1 MKKGVLDKAEPDH
14 VAGDD
19 HHDDQD
25 NGDFPKT
32 RSADPCRVLM
42 PALVPGPPA
51 DAADR
56 RGRVVLG
63 THGKRVEICRF
74 ESCEIFQEKENGD
87 YFRDP
92 LFC

>member
-1 MKKGVLDKAEPDH
+1 MKKGALDKAEPGH

-19 HHDDQD
+19 HHDDED

-32 RSADPCRVLM
+32 VSADPCRVLM

-56 RGRVVLG
+56 GGRVVLG
-63 THGKRVEICRF
+63 THGNNVEI
-74 ESCEIFQEKENGD
+74 S
-87 YFRDP
+87 
-92 LFC
+92 